1 MHFDEIWGAS
11 QATVFL
17 LECLTKAVGTTS
29 DMPVP
34 DFVSGN
40 ASSHMLQYGLYM
52 SVPWSISESLLRL
65 GGVST
70 RLGVCI
76 YLLLCLLLLR
86 FNRLI
91 LFFFHCR

>member
-1 MHFDEIWGAS
+1 MCFDEIWGAS
-11 QATVFL
+11 QVTVYDL
-17 LECLTKAVGTTS
+17 NCLTKAIGTTS

-52 SVPWSISESLLRL
+52 SVPWSMSESLLGL

-70 RLGVCI
+70 RLGVYI

>member
-1 MHFDEIWGAS
+1 MRFDEIWGAS
-11 QATVFL
+11 QATVYFL
-17 LECLTKAVGTTS
+17 KCLTKTIGTTS
-29 DMPVP
+29 DMPVAY
-34 DFVSGN
+34 FVSAN

-52 SVPWSISESLLRL
+52 SVPWSMSESLLRL
-65 GGVST
+65 GGMSA
-70 RLGVCI
+70 RLGVYI